1 ALSDTGQKD
10 LAVEQDV
17 AKEIILGIRAVEPPE
32 EGEITEEVEPRIKV
46 FSSSTWDAWG
56 PHQDP
61 MGPEEDR
68 DHLHHPQDDV
78 MDVDAHG
85 PSRTLALEVQ
95 SGPEQ
100 DRDHLHHS

>member
-1 ALSDTGQKD
+1 
-10 LAVEQDV
+10 
-17 AKEIILGIRAVEPPE
+17 
-32 EGEITEEVEPRIKV
+32 
-46 FSSSTWDAWG
+46 
-56 PHQDP
+56 
-61 MGPEEDR
+61 GPEEDR

-100 DRDHLHHS
+100 DRDHLHH